1 MTLNI
6 TKKTG
11 DQFTADEFNQ
21 VIGEINNKAD
31 QSSIPSISG
40 LATTASVML
49 KADKSDVYTR
59 QEVDSKLAGISENII
74 SANELQVGVFK
85 LGSESHDI
93 FERSFELNGLP
104 KTAGMTSEFLL
115 SDEPLGYGLYM
126 NVENF
131 SVSTGKKMKS
141 EFFPNMYEI
150 VKVYVDDTLKT
161 RIIIKCKETTTLDF
175 NAVLRLT
182 YCKFFG
188 DKITLEVTLPSGINA
203 SAVNLEFPRLKY
215 NKKLVFSWI
224 NDDSCSIWNNIFCL
238 VNKKYVS
245 NEIGTDPWQHKPNW
259 SFGFH
264 YGMSQGIYDSSGEI
278 PDKALEYTD
287 GTGVKHRF
295 ATTVATW
302 VDKLY
307 DQDPEDR
314 DALYGPA
321 MPWNSALEARIMFD
335 FGFTIGWH
343 DVFNTGDVRNREIF
357 NKRISEK
364 SAEFKRLTGIIPK
377 AMIEPNGEHDY
388 IDYSILNP
396 LLQFII
402 AQGGDNHVKTVYP
415 FKEGFSLDKR
425 NVTIQR
431 IFAYGTDDEYV
442 DDLMTRLQ
450 DARSR
455 TDLSL
460 VPWLIGSGH
469 QCSKTLDSTLLRRI
483 EAVYGASGD
492 DSIWFPSVD
501 EFFEYWFITSLATVV
516 KDISGQKVK
525 FTIYLPTSENFWFK
539 SVSCLLSGITS
550 IEGVTIV
557 SSDNCN
563 GESYAINDGKLLVNL
578 DFNPGL
584 LDKVER
590 YVSEY
595 ESTGDIFD
603 KEDASYLVQLLKSEL
618 QDSFWERL
626 NANLKELSLNSISV
640 NGGVV
645 STTK

>member
-455 TDLSL
+455 TDFVSRPL
-460 VPWLIGSGH
+460 VELVRGTSAARRLIQRCCEGSRPFTVQVGMIRSGFLPLTSFSSIGS
-469 QCSKTLDSTLLRRI
+469 
-483 EAVYGASGD
+483 
-492 DSIWFPSVD
+492 
-501 EFFEYWFITSLATVV
+501 
-516 KDISGQKVK
+516 
-525 FTIYLPTSENFWFK
+525 
-539 SVSCLLSGITS
+539 
-550 IEGVTIV
+550 
-557 SSDNCN
+557 
-563 GESYAINDGKLLVNL
+563 
-578 DFNPGL
+578 
-584 LDKVER
+584 
-590 YVSEY
+590 
-595 ESTGDIFD
+595 
-603 KEDASYLVQLLKSEL
+603 
-618 QDSFWERL
+618 
-626 NANLKELSLNSISV
+626 
-640 NGGVV
+640 
-645 STTK
+645 